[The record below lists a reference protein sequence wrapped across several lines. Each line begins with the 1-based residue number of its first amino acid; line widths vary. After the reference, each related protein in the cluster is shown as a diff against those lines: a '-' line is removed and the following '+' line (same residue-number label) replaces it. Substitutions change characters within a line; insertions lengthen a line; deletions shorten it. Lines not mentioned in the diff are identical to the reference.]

1 MGLPVETNFQKEE
14 LPVET
19 NFEEK
24 PVDTN
29 FQEEELP
36 VETNFQEE
44 ELPVETNFEEIEKRT
59 EEVSIEDTM
68 TEEMINAE
76 NLDIVIASHVEDQKK
91 SMKKTKAKSGK
102 LPQSSNTILKDAF
115 GQNVFHSKADYIFL
129 LRFLL

>member
-1 MGLPVETNFQKEE
+1 MGNFQEEELPVETNFQKEE

-24 PVDTN
+24 PVD
-29 FQEEELP
+29 
-36 VETNFQEE
+36 TNFQEE